1 MASPQIKPVAALA
14 IGDVLIGLDGL
25 PFFTVARIETQR
37 DGLVKAYNHSGHSY
51 AQIPAGELVKV
62 AA

>member
-1 MASPQIKPVAALA
+1 MACCQTKPVAALA
-14 IGDVLIGLDGL
+14 VGDLLIGFDGL

-37 DGLVKAYNHSGHSY
+37 DGLVRAYNHSGHSY
-51 AQIPAGELVKV
+51 AQYPANERVKV